1 MAQRKRSAPRRRALP
16 RQRGVVRQ
24 RPFARIQDLIDAW
37 RMRRAEEFRPDSE
50 TTAFIKLLHVTPQQR
65 LTLIRWT
72 LYVLM
77 VILAITLQDVIFS
90 RITLMHAC
98 LDLPATVILLL
109 TILEGSEVG
118 SLFVL
123 LASIFYYF
131 SGSAP
136 GAYSVGFLS
145 IFGTVASLLRQTYW
159 HRSSGS
165 IVLCT
170 GIAILMYEIGLFG
183 AGLFLELTS
192 FRYFMRFIMTA
203 LYSAVMVIPLYPLC
217 YRIGLIG
224 GNTWK
229 E

>member
-1 MAQRKRSAPRRRALP
+1 M
-16 RQRGVVRQ
+16 
-24 RPFARIQDLIDAW
+24 IDAW
-37 RMRRAEEFRPDSE
+37 QMRRAEEFRPDSE
-50 TTAFIKLLHVTPQQR
+50 STAFIKLLHVTPQQR

-77 VILAITLQDVIFS
+77 VVFSITLQDVIFS
-90 RITLMHAC
+90 RITIMHAC

-109 TILEGSEVG
+109 AILEGSEIG
-118 SLFVL
+118 SVFVL
-123 LASIFYYF
+123 VASIFYHF

-136 GAYSVGFLS
+136 GAYSVLFLS
-145 IFGTVASLLRQTYW
+145 GFGTLASLLRQIYW

-170 GIAILMYEIGLFG
+170 SIAILLYEIGLFVTG
-183 AGLFLELTS
+183 VFLGLTTL
-192 FRYFMRFIMTA
+192 RYFMRFILTA
-203 LYSAVMVIPLYPLC
+203 LYSAIMVIPLYPLC